1 MKIEFTVQNIPP
13 KKDGANSMWLKDSEA
28 PRILSLRKAALD
40 AMKKAGLKAC
50 IDSPVKLEVTVL
62 APSSQFIRNSGNYIG
77 DLDTLVAGICDGL
90 QAAHSNTPIAHALF
104 QNLQTPEI
112 HPNHKLLLIPSCDL
126 SEKYER
132 MRKQNGCTGSRRITW
147 PESRELLLISQQRT
161 SKRD

>member
-77 DLDTLVAGICDGL
+77 DLDTLVTGICYL
-90 QAAHSNTPIAHALF
+90 LHPPPPITPIAHTFF
-104 QNLQTPEI
+104 QNLQ
-112 HPNHKLLLIPSCDL
+112 
-126 SEKYER
+126 
-132 MRKQNGCTGSRRITW
+132 
-147 PESRELLLISQQRT
+147 
-161 SKRD
+161 

>member
-1 MKIEFTVQNIPP
+1 MKIEFTVQDIPP
-13 KKDGANSMWLKDSEA
+13 KKDGANSMWLKNSEA

-50 IDSPVKLEVTVL
+50 ILSPVKLEVTVL

-112 HPNHKLLLIPSCDL
+112 HPNHKLLLNDDAQVMTIVA
-126 SEKYER
+126 KKER
-132 MRKQNGCTGSRRITW
+132 LDN
-147 PESRELLLISQQRT
+147 SQQT
-161 SKRD
+161 YYQIVLEAI